1 MVFPRRSASILLT
14 VLQDVAKAYEA
25 VINNRRGL
33 LQPLPITPGMSS
45 LRRLVAEASTY
56 PGARLSDDGY
66 HAWAFAV
73 RTFRSHVV
81 EIVASQAKYDNL
93 SNPQFDQ
100 LKADVVKD
108 FPVEDY
114 LV

>member
-1 MVFPRRSASILLT
+1 MSCCRFFGVSLT
-14 VLQDVAKAYEA
+14 VWQDIAKSYEA
-25 VINNRRGL
+25 VVHNRRGL
-33 LQPLPITPGMSS
+33 LQPLPITPGMSP

-66 HAWAFAV
+66 HAWAFAI
-73 RTFRSHVV
+73 RTFRAHVV
-81 EIVASQAKYDNL
+81 DIVTGQAKYDDL

-100 LKADVVKD
+100 LEADVVKD

-114 LV
+114 LA

>member
-1 MVFPRRSASILLT
+1 MFRCRFFGVSLT
-14 VLQDVAKAYEA
+14 VRQDIAKSYEA
-25 VINNRRGL
+25 VVNNRRGL
-33 LQPLPITPGMSS
+33 LQPIPVTAGMSS
-45 LRRLVAEASTY
+45 LRRLIAEASTY

-81 EIVASQAKYDNL
+81 EIVVGQEKYDQF

-100 LKADVVKD
+100 LEADLVKD

>member
-1 MVFPRRSASILLT
+1 
-14 VLQDVAKAYEA
+14 
-25 VINNRRGL
+25 
-33 LQPLPITPGMSS
+33 MSS
-45 LRRLVAEASTY
+45 LRRLVVEASTY

-73 RTFRSHVV
+73 RTFRTHVAD
-81 EIVASQAKYDNL
+81 IVAGQAWYEHL
-93 SNPQFDQ
+93 SDAQSDQ
-100 LKADVVKD
+100 LKADVVQD